1 MKIYRNITRIL
12 WNRGLVVLG
21 FISLYPIM
29 ILYVAPSSPDMFAFY
44 IMVGGSMALYA
55 IYIMIFHYINREK
68 VIFETTDK
76 GFCFPYFLDEDKEIL
91 WSEIQSIECVTQ
103 GHGEHRY
110 RVVVIALKP
119 DVNIGQ
125 IKSVPYSMKMDRFRK
140 QGMGL
145 VLVFFPELAYGYD
158 LSNLANYLDL
168 IRINLLE

>member
-1 MKIYRNITRIL
+1 M
-12 WNRGLVVLG
+12 
-21 FISLYPIM
+21 
-29 ILYVAPSSPDMFAFY
+29 
-44 IMVGGSMALYA
+44 
-55 IYIMIFHYINREK
+55 
-68 VIFETTDK
+68 
-76 GFCFPYFLDEDKEIL
+76 
-91 WSEIQSIECVTQ
+91 
-103 GHGEHRY
+103 
-110 RVVVIALKP
+110 IALKP

>member
-68 VIFETTDK
+68 L
-76 GFCFPYFLDEDKEIL
+76 FLK
-91 WSEIQSIECVTQ
+91 Q
-103 GHGEHRY
+103 
-110 RVVVIALKP
+110 
-119 DVNIGQ
+119 Q
-125 IKSVPYSMKMDRFRK
+125 IKDFVS
-140 QGMGL
+140 
-145 VLVFFPELAYGYD
+145 
-158 LSNLANYLDL
+158 L
-168 IRINLLE
+168 IF